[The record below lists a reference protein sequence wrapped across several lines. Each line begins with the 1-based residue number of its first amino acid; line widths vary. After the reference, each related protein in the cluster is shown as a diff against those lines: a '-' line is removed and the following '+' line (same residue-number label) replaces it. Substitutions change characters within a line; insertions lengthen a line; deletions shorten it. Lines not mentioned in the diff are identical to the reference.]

1 MNKEQLYQII
11 RAPHVSEKSTR
22 VGGQGNQYV
31 FRVAK
36 SASKPQVKAA
46 IEMLFEVKV
55 ESVNLLNV
63 KGKTKAFK
71 QRSGKRPDWKKA
83 YVRVAAGQSIDVEA
97 PAEGA

>member
-36 SASKPQVKAA
+36 SASKSVAGVACCRAA
-46 IEMLFEVKV
+46 MGWTLA
-55 ESVNLLNV
+55 
-63 KGKTKAFK
+63 T
-71 QRSGKRPDWKKA
+71 WH
-83 YVRVAAGQSIDVEA
+83 
-97 PAEGA
+97 